1 MPARRIHFA
10 ALLLPLLLVLSAPLA
25 AQTQQLDRI
34 VAIVEEDVILA
45 SELEEA
51 IANIRAQFQ
60 GRESQLPPDDVLRK
74 QVLERMTL
82 VRLQVQRATIAGVQ
96 ITDTEI
102 DEALARIAAGNNV
115 TLAQMRMAIEQ
126 DGLDYGEFRK
136 SMRDELLVQRL
147 RNRVIES
154 RVNISDAEIDRAMAS
169 DDIKRGEV
177 RLGHILIAMPESATP
192 EEVETARGKAEG
204 VRKVVQEGQIDF
216 TAAAIRFSDAPQA
229 LEGGELGWRR
239 YDQIPEAFSDLVAG
253 MQVGDISPP
262 LRTSSGFHL
271 LKVIEEREETQ
282 VVVTEY
288 LVNHLIVNITD
299 FVSEQQALRK
309 IEGARQRIVDG
320 EAFGDVARAVSDD
333 KPTANLGGSL
343 GWTPIDRYGAFYAEP
358 LSQLLNGQVSAPIR
372 SDKGW
377 HIIQRVDIRQT
388 DRTVDVARSQ
398 VRENLFQAKAEEAY
412 DAFLRQLR
420 SESFIETRIVEGES
434 VSS

>member
-1 MPARRIHFA
+1 MPARILA
-10 ALLLPLLLVLSAPLA
+10 ALLLPLLLVLTAPIA

-51 IANIRAQFQ
+51 IINIRAQFQ
-60 GRESQLPPDDVLRK
+60 GRETQLPPDEVLRK

-82 VRLQVQRATIAGVQ
+82 VRLQVQRATSAGVQ

-102 DEALARIAAGNNV
+102 DEALARIAAGNNL

-126 DGLDYGEFRK
+126 DGLDYGEFRN
-136 SMRDELLVQRL
+136 SMRDELMVQKL
-147 RNRVIES
+147 RNRVVES
-154 RVNISDAEIDRAMAS
+154 RVNISDAEIDRAMAT

-177 RLGHILIAMPESATP
+177 RLGHILIAMPEGATP
-192 EEVETARGKAEG
+192 EQVETARGKAEG
-204 VRKVVQEGQIDF
+204 VRKVIQEGQIDF

-253 MQVGDISPP
+253 MQVGEISPP
-262 LRTSSGFHL
+262 LRTPSGFHL
-271 LKVIEEREETQ
+271 LTVIEEREESQ

-288 LVNHLIVNITD
+288 LINHLVVEVTD
-299 FVSEQQALRK
+299 IVSEQQALRK
-309 IEGARQRIVDG
+309 IEAARQRIIDG
-320 EAFGDVARAVSDD
+320 EAFGDVAKAVSDD
-333 KPTANLGGSL
+333 KTTANLGGSL
-343 GWTPIDRYGAFYAEP
+343 GWIPIDRYGPFYAEP
-358 LSQLLNGQVSAPIR
+358 LSQLLNGQVSAPLR
-372 SDKGW
+372 SEMGW
-377 HIIQRVDIRQT
+377 HMIQRVDTRQT
-388 DRTVDVARSQ
+388 DRTIDVARGQ

-420 SESFIETRIVEGES
+420 SESFIETRIDGEGAS
-434 VSS
+434 